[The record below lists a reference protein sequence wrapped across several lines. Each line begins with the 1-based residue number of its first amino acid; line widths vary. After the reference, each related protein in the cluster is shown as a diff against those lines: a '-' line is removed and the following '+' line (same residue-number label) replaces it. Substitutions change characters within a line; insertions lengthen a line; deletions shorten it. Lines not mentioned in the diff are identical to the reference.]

1 MERFTVAQTP
11 SSLAYSNSFPPKPL
25 SQQVIAEDVEIS
37 IFDAEKYFNENEGQ
51 DDDDDENSKVIKCVE
66 DKCGVSTINPRLSS
80 VSSVDDGYGRNYRT
94 TGSFN
99 ATPTASSEASWN
111 SQSGL
116 LSHPPGSIAVSMRTL
131 RLDERRK
138 KNKGSSG
145 KWFFRRRC
153 PCTGK
158 NSVQVE
164 EKRCSDQPKSN
175 SNISCNGSLK
185 PSMIKQSCETEEV
198 VGVLDKASNEK
209 AKEFVKQSL
218 GIEVGRTKI
227 INLVPAIS
235 KEDEEVVLAC
245 DNSEDRYS
253 PEKHFPTAATAQIG
267 NHRVVPSGRSFGDSG
282 GFSFPIL
289 NPPQPQSVGKL
300 LPGIGKQVISSNSKG
315 FDEPPRESLE
325 VFQPLDESPVQG
337 KSMEPRGLMSLRE
350 EINHRSSFNFL
361 TSPTVRKSNDGD
373 DDGDVMSDASSD
385 LFEIESFSTQSTMY
399 PMYRRKDSL
408 DDMSSYDGRRFMGRR
423 SLDETTTIAT
433 PSIAATE
440 CYEPSEASIDWSV
453 TTAEGFSVANLS
465 VSASEYQDFQTDHSK
480 KIVAINSA
488 RRRGNGGLLTS
499 CRCEKAVNVAPR
511 QVKYVPDQ
519 QQHHHHHNRS
529 CANAPLFPAEA
540 SRIQAAS
547 RLGSMHVTRSN
558 SARMFRA
565 LTTH

>member
-1 MERFTVAQTP
+1 MERFTVAQRP
-11 SSLAYSNSFPPKPL
+11 SSLGYSTSFPPKPL

-51 DDDDDENSKVIKCVE
+51 DDDDENNKVIKCVE
-66 DKCGVSTINPRLSS
+66 DKCVVPTINPRLSS
-80 VSSVDDGYGRNYRT
+80 ASSVDDGYGRNYRT

-153 PCTGK
+153 PCT
-158 NSVQVE
+158 
-164 EKRCSDQPKSN
+164 
-175 SNISCNGSLK
+175 
-185 PSMIKQSCETEEV
+185 EEV
-198 VGVLDKASNEK
+198 IGVLDKVSNEK

-218 GIEVGRTKI
+218 GIDVGRTKI

-235 KEDEEVVLAC
+235 EEDKEVVLAC

-253 PEKHFPTAATAQIG
+253 PEKHFPAAAQIG
-267 NHRVVPSGRSFGDSG
+267 NHRVVPSGRSFGDGG

-300 LPGIGKQVISSNSKG
+300 LPGIAKQVISSNSKG
-315 FDEPPRESLE
+315 LDEPPRESLE
-325 VFQPLDESPVQG
+325 VFQPLDDSPVQG
-337 KSMEPRGLMSLRE
+337 KSMERHGLMSLRE
-350 EINHRSSFNFL
+350 EINQRSSFNFL
-361 TSPTVRKSNDGD
+361 TSPTIRKSNDGD

-399 PMYRRKDSL
+399 PMYRRRDSL
-408 DDMSSYDGRRFMGRR
+408 DEMSSFAGSRFIGRR
-423 SLDETTTIAT
+423 SLDETTTIPT

-453 TTAEGFSVANLS
+453 TTAEGFSVANMS
-465 VSASEYQDFQTDHSK
+465 ISASEYQDFQTDHSK

-499 CRCEKAVNVAPR
+499 CRCEKAVNVATH

-519 QQHHHHHNRS
+519 HHHHHHHNRS
-529 CANAPLFPAEA
+529 CAGTPLFPTEA